1 MDVRTPDKL
10 LNNIN
15 ITLDAK
21 QMWLSPFVNSYSD
34 RLKTNINSSVFD
46 QISY

>member
-10 LNNIN
+10 LNGIN
-15 ITLDAK
+15 ITIDPK
-21 QMWLSPFVNSYSD
+21 SIWLAPFVNSYAD